1 MKKLIL
7 IFLATASLVFGAMY
21 LVANATTVFNSN
33 QVGTNPITGYYLETN
48 GATSTWAAVSGGGG
62 SITINGVSSTVFS
75 LNSSTYLGITRLLC
89 YFSKTQISHP
99 ISNLPNLGRKSPFR
113 FLDLANQKPLK
124 KRPMVKLLNLP
135 KV

>member
-21 LVANATTVFNSN
+21 LVANAIGVAHTTVFNSN

-75 LNSSTYLGITRLLC
+75 LNSSTYLGITASGTA
-89 YFSKTQISHP
+89 FTFT
-99 ISNLPNLGRKSPFR
+99 NLGVTSTAGNWAGTWQSVNSSTFY
-113 FLDLANQKPLK
+113 LASNPSGYLCK
-124 KRPMVKLLNLP
+124 N
-135 KV
+135 